1 MATVPGLFLEGGL
14 TMPPG
19 IFKDAAKKNGVA
31 ILSYAPNE
39 SLAQMIVDA
48 WVDDEFRKQLVDRD
62 PKGNVTDLAKKS
74 ARAAL
79 AARGIYLN
87 AAIVITEDEYDSG
100 HVLHH
105 NDAVAFV
112 LPNKTRVTPRPGQSL
127 LETAR
132 FLMAATPNGI

>member
-1 MATVPGLFLEGGL
+1 MA
-14 TMPPG
+14 G
-19 IFKDAAKKNGVA
+19 IFKDTAKKNGVA

-48 WVDDEFRKQLVDRD
+48 WVDDGFRNQLIDRD
-62 PKGNVTDLAKKS
+62 KTGNVTDLAKKS
-74 ARAAL
+74 ARSAL

-87 AAIVITEDEYDSG
+87 SAVVITEAEYDNG

-105 NDAVAFV
+105 ADAVAFV
-112 LPNKTRVTPRPGQSL
+112 LPNQSRVTPRPGQSL

-132 FLMAATPNGI
+132 LLMAATPNGI